1 MVLIVDSFKIG
12 YAQGA
17 VLDNRTGRINRM
29 FIESGDR
36 EIG

>member
-12 YAQGA
+12 YARGA
-17 VLDNRTGRINRM
+17 VADNRTGRINRM
-29 FIESGDR
+29 FIELGDR